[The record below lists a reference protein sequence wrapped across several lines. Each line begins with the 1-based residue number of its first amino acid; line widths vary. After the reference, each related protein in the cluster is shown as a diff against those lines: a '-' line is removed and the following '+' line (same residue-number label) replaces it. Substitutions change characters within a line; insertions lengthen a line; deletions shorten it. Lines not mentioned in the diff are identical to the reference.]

1 MRIHRH
7 DVRDLALAFGL
18 AFDLRRVTQAGV
30 ALCWTLIVLL
40 GITGILSWRVSG
52 GQWMSAEG
60 LLGAWLAITGSGWS
74 PADLLLWGCSFAGW
88 LAGFLYLCAPVLRS
102 AALDVC
108 RDERERN
115 PSIPALNRQAG
126 FSPLLMLLLPALC
139 FLLVLLWSLLTFIP
153 GVAGAMTSAL
163 ALIPVMPVALFGAAF
178 LLVSVLAA
186 PMMPPTA
193 VVEGRDYLETVSR
206 PVSYV
211 MQRPGRYFAYW
222 TAKLGMVAASALAGC
237 VVLALAWGMVAG
249 ALWLVGQGE
258 LVHGA
263 WLQATLSGDPE
274 LHVAPVAFGLA
285 VGAWSTLFLL
295 LAWLVVVS
303 LSADLLIYLLM
314 RYQVDGVTFDKITV
328 AEERVQALKTAV
340 ETAEEA
346 EQARQRFDAA
356 QARDPAPTA

>member
-7 DVRDLALAFGL
+7 DVRDLALSFGL

-40 GITGILSWRVSG
+40 GVTGILSWRVSG
-52 GQWMSAEG
+52 GQWLSAEG
-60 LLGAWLAITGSGWS
+60 LIGAWLAITGSSWG
-74 PADLLLWGCSFAGW
+74 PGDLLLWGCSFAGW

-115 PSIPALNRQAG
+115 PSIPALNRQAA

-153 GVAGAMTSAL
+153 GMAGAMISAL

-178 LLVSVLAA
+178 LLAGFAAA

-193 VVEGRDYLETVSR
+193 MVEGRDYLETVSR

-211 MQRPGRYFAYW
+211 MQRPGRYLAYW
-222 TAKLGMVAASALAGC
+222 AAKLGVVGASALAGGA
-237 VVLALAWGMVAG
+237 VLALAWGMVAG
-249 ALWLVGQGE
+249 ALWLVGQHE
-258 LVHGA
+258 LLQA
-263 WLQATLSGDPE
+263 TWLQATVSGDPE
-274 LHVAPVAFGLA
+274 KEVAPAAFALA
-285 VGAWSTLFLL
+285 VGAWSTVFLL
-295 LAWLVVVS
+295 AAWLMVVS

-328 AEERVQALKTAV
+328 AEERLQALKTAV
-340 ETAEEA
+340 DTADEAEEA
-346 EQARQRFDAA
+346 RRRFDAA
-356 QARDPAPTA
+356 QAKDPAPTA